1 MEQNHTYALR
11 TYYES
16 KSKFF
21 YVSAF
26 ELGYN
31 YFNIIINIIVL

>member
-1 MEQNHTYALR
+1 MNLIVRAVTR
-11 TYYES
+11 
-16 KSKFF
+16 SKFF

-26 ELGYN
+26 ELGYK